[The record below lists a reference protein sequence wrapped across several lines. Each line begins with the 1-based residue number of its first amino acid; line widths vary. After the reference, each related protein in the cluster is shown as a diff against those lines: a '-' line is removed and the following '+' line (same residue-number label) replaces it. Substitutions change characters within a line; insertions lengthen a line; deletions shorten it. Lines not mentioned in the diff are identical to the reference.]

1 MLQGPDGP
9 LPLVVVI
16 LQEDNS
22 LLQSAQSY
30 ILQNQLLKRHR
41 LCSEEHKRDKGGS
54 CNSSNTNTTGAMQQL
69 QLVSILI

>member
-30 ILQNQLLKRHR
+30 VLQNL
-41 LCSEEHKRDKGGS
+41 
-54 CNSSNTNTTGAMQQL
+54 SS
-69 QLVSILI
+69 